1 MALSEEIDS
10 NEENGMPLQ
19 SEIHLRNVNNIIK
32 SVTIDDP
39 EKDNYDEIN
48 DDYDETNI
56 IEGWTTW
63 ADNMFLEAQEV
74 ARKSNN
80 RWNRCKCIL

>member
-1 MALSEEIDS
+1 
-10 NEENGMPLQ
+10 MPLQ

-32 SVTIDDP
+32 GVTIDDP

-56 IEGWTTW
+56 TEGWTTW

-80 RWNRCKCIL
+80 GTVINAYYWVEKKVLSFF

>member
-1 MALSEEIDS
+1 VTSKSVLIVALSEEIGS

-19 SEIHLRNVNNIIK
+19 SEMYLRNINNITKGI
-32 SVTIDDP
+32 TIDDP

-56 IEGWTTW
+56 TESWTT
-63 ADNMFLEAQEV
+63 
-74 ARKSNN
+74 
-80 RWNRCKCIL
+80 